1 MQMQTFQPREVV
13 PANGDRIQVPATT
26 GAMAVPPPSSPSLI
40 ATLAREALR
49 RKRLLVIWAIATIAI
64 TAVVVTTVAQPL
76 YRAEGKFSYRPNYSR
91 GAKPIYT
98 PPNIQS
104 AVQILKAP
112 EVLEP
117 VRERHVPGMSK
128 EEFSKNV
135 RVEVSKQ
142 SEFLDI
148 SFDHPNPSIA
158 AAVANDLMVEGQ
170 NYFTQVRAQNM
181 RDAIAQVTHDLK
193 TARKQHEIAKEEY
206 RKAHESKGVDDP
218 VVEQET
224 LKLAIADIETQLR
237 VARERQAK
245 LKLEIK
251 FLEARRDAP
260 VDASDAAFDDSF
272 FPILQS
278 MMQELQTSLLNQQ
291 ATDSAKIKFEAAQ
304 SEERRLRPLVAKGIY
319 PQIEYDK
326 VVAEMRIHEAT
337 LKHAAEAKQLR
348 DDLQK
353 RYEELRKKASNSKPV
368 RKSVIDE
375 LEKLKKDEATL
386 PATVAVLT
394 DELSKKKRSVI
405 ELQALKRDLG
415 EKEDNVKLMWS
426 SVQDFHS
433 QLIDAAE
440 RTQDLN
446 ANDLRVHSPAT
457 SGTTPYSTNGPKL
470 GLALVG
476 ASGLL
481 LVGYLALF
489 ALPGASTANAGATTS
504 APALP
509 RALVALVP
517 YIQQRLGEPG
527 NTPAN
532 GTPANSA
539 SPNPGSPANV
549 TPAVE
554 AIAERIIQD
563 GVDPGGIVLFA
574 PTEEQLQIAPVVGGL
589 GEVFGQKGKVLVF
602 DARQMAET
610 PDWAGPDSS
619 AIARTVEGYLD
630 GQSDAANACFSPTTI
645 DGVEYSRADLTTR
658 VNGVMTAHRF
668 RELVEAMRDRY
679 SVVFLVAPPVS
690 LDDADPILAMMAEGM
705 VLVTETSADPVAVHA
720 YLDTLCQQ
728 VPARLYG
735 TLAVPKA
742 A

>member
-1 MQMQTFQPREVV
+1 MQVQTFQPQEVV
-13 PANGDRIQVPATT
+13 AANADRIQVPATS
-26 GAMAVPPPSSPSLI
+26 GAMALSPPPSPSLV
-40 ATLAREALR
+40 ATLAREALK
-49 RKRLLVIWAIATIAI
+49 RKRLLLIWAIATIAI
-64 TAVVVTTVAQPL
+64 TGVVVTTIAQPL
-76 YRAEGKFSYRPNYSR
+76 YRAEGKFAYRPNFSR
-91 GAKPIYT
+91 GPKPIYT

-112 EVLEP
+112 EVLDP
-117 VRERHVPGMSK
+117 VREKHVPSMSK

-142 SEFLDI
+142 SEFIDI
-148 SFDHPNPSIA
+148 GFDHPNPAIA
-158 AAVANDLMVEGQ
+158 AAVANDLMTEGLKF
-170 NYFTQVRAQNM
+170 FTDVRLQATQ
-181 RDAIAQVTHDLK
+181 DAVAQVNHDLK
-193 TARKQHEIAKEEY
+193 TARKQHEIAKEEF
-206 RKAHESKGVDDP
+206 RKAHEAKGIDDP

-237 VARERQAK
+237 AARERQAK
-245 LKLEIK
+245 LKLEVK

-260 VDASDAAFDDSF
+260 ADANDAAFDDTF

-278 MMQELQTSLLNQQ
+278 MMQELQTSLINQQ
-291 ATDSAKIKFEAAQ
+291 ATDSAKIRFEAAQ

-326 VVAEMRIHEAT
+326 VVAEMKINQAT
-337 LKHAAEAKQLR
+337 LKHAEEAKQLR
-348 DDLQK
+348 EDLQK
-353 RYEELRKKASNSKPV
+353 RYDELKKKAASTKPV
-368 RKSVIDE
+368 RKSVIEE
-375 LEKLKKDEATL
+375 LERLKKDEATL
-386 PATVAVLT
+386 PATIAVLT
-394 DELSKKKRSVI
+394 DELSRKKQSVV
-405 ELQALKRDLG
+405 ELQTLKRELG

-426 SVQDFHS
+426 RVQDFHS
-433 QLIDAAE
+433 QLTDAAE

-446 ANDLRVHSPAT
+446 ANDLRIHSPAT

-476 ASGLL
+476 ASALMFI
-481 LVGYLALF
+481 GYLALF
-489 ALPGASTANAGATTS
+489 ALPGASNTASVAPNTS
-504 APALP
+504 TPALP
-509 RALVALVP
+509 RAMIALVP
-517 YIQQRLGEPG
+517 YIQQRLNGK
-527 NTPAN
+527 NAN
-532 GTPANSA
+532 ASANSSSSA
-539 SPNPGSPANV
+539 ATPANV

-574 PTEEQLQIAPVVGGL
+574 PTEENLQVAPVVGGL

-602 DARQMAET
+602 DARQLAES
-610 PDWAGPDSS
+610 PDWAGPDST

-630 GQSDAANACFSPTTI
+630 GQSDAAGSCFVPTTI

-668 RELVEAMRDRY
+668 KQLVEEMRDRY
-679 SVVFLVAPPVS
+679 SMVFLVAPPVS
-690 LDDADPILAMMAEGM
+690 LDEADPILAMMAEGM